1 MSTSYDYNNRYLY
14 RAIQHEVGMQT
25 RALGKTELQ
34 LTSIGLG
41 TWAIGGPWDYGWGPQ
56 SDADSIDTIQR
67 ALDLGIN
74 WIDTAPAYGL
84 GHGEEVV
91 GRAIRGRRN
100 QVILATK
107 CGLVWEGESQS
118 VFGRLTSASIQ
129 KEAEDSLRRLGTN
142 VIDLYQIHWPNP
154 AEDIEEAW
162 EAIHGLSQQ
171 GKVRYGGVSNF
182 GVQQMERIH
191 KIHPIASLQPPY
203 SLLDRAV
210 EAEILPFCKEHE
222 LGVIAYGP
230 MAYGLLTGKYT
241 GESLQALPND
251 DWRCK
256 GARFQE
262 PELSANLDFV
272 AGLRAL
278 SQKTGHPVAHLA
290 IAWVLRRP
298 EVTAAIVGARHPRQ
312 IEETA
317 GAVDLELSQDIMVE
331 IERLLHKRN
340 IALMGQRP
348 ADGP

>member
-1 MSTSYDYNNRYLY
+1 MR
-14 RAIQHEVGMQT
+14 T
-25 RALGKTELQ
+25 RALGKTDLH
-34 LTSIGLG
+34 LSIVGLG

-56 SDADSIDTIQR
+56 SDADSIATVQR

-84 GHGEEVV
+84 GHAEEVI

-100 QVILATK
+100 RVILATK
-107 CGLVWEGESQS
+107 CGLVWKEKSQS
-118 VFGRLTSASIQ
+118 VFGRLTAASIQ
-129 KEAEDSLRRLGTN
+129 NEAEDSLRRLEAS

-154 AEDIEEAW
+154 AEAIEDAW
-162 EAIHGLSQQ
+162 EAIHGLIEQ
-171 GKVRYGGVSNF
+171 GKVRYAGVSNF
-182 GVQQMERIH
+182 IVQQMEPVH

-203 SLLDRAV
+203 SLLDRAA
-210 EAEILPFCKEHE
+210 ETEILPWCKRREI
-222 LGVIAYGP
+222 GVIAYGP

-241 GESLQALPND
+241 REALQALPHD
-251 DWRCK
+251 DWRRK

-272 AGLRAL
+272 AGLKAL
-278 SQKTGHPVAHLA
+278 SRKTGYPVAHLA

-298 EVTAAIVGARHPRQ
+298 EVTATLVGRHPRQ

-317 GAVDLELSQDIMVE
+317 GVVDLELSKDIMLE
-331 IERLLHKRN
+331 IERLLQKRDL
-340 IALMGQRP
+340 ALIGQRP